1 MGSFHLLPL
10 ANGRLSPKAYLGL
23 TPSDG
28 CTRQVVGY
36 AIADH
41 MRVDLALAALDL
53 AVTNRRPPPGGTA
66 ARNNI

>member
-1 MGSFHLLPL
+1 
-10 ANGRLSPKAYLGL
+10 LGL